1 MRGGRTFALFLAT
14 AIFLLQ
20 GGECISLF
28 FADKPAHECCQKGNC
43 SPRKP
48 DPCCQLS
55 SKTTV
60 TQHQAKEK
68 ISLANLAAL
77 PVLAAWTTP
86 IGLVPVNPQWHYVF
100 TAEPSPPGH
109 LGNFSLPLLV

>member
-1 MRGGRTFALFLAT
+1 MHGGRTLTLFLAT

-28 FADKPAHECCQKGNC
+28 FADKPAHQCCQKGNC
-43 SPRKP
+43 SPKNP
-48 DPCCQLS
+48 DPCCQVS

-60 TQHQAKEK
+60 IQHQAKEK
-68 ISLANLAAL
+68 ISPADLAAL
-77 PVLAAWTTP
+77 PVLAAWTPAISFVTV
-86 IGLVPVNPQWHYVF
+86 GPQSRYVL